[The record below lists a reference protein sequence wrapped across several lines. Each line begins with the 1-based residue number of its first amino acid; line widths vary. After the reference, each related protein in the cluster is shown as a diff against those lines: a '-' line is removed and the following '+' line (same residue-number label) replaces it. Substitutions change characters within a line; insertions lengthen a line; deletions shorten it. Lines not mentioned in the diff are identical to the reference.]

1 MAEELQDVK
10 LQVGLLQNEVEVRGR
25 QIDALLSKL
34 DTTADRIVELTVEI
48 KSLNSRQDEHRKADD
63 EIRSE
68 LKLLH
73 SRIGN
78 VHDEI
83 GHSERRVT
91 SQIHKLEERVRQVE
105 QWKSRLMGMTSLVAG
120 AIGAIAASII
130 SWMTKTG
137 LHSKN
142 MMTEQNRMS
151 RMR

>member
-10 LQVGLLQNEVEVRGR
+10 LQVGLLQQEVETRGR

-34 DTTADRIVELTVEI
+34 DSTADRIVELTVEI
-48 KSLNSRQDEHRKADD
+48 RSLNARQERHGKVDD

-73 SRIGN
+73 TRVGT

-83 GHSERRVT
+83 GNSERRV
-91 SQIHKLEERVRQVE
+91 SGQIYKLEERVRSVE

-120 AIGAIAASII
+120 AIGALVAFLVA
-130 SWMTKTG
+130 WMTK
-137 LHSKN
+137 
-142 MMTEQNRMS
+142 
-151 RMR
+151 

>member
-10 LQVGLLQNEVEVRGR
+10 LQVGLLEQEVETRGR

-34 DTTADRIVELTVEI
+34 DSTADRIVELTVEI
-48 KSLNSRQDEHRKADD
+48 RSLNSRQERHSKVDD

-73 SRIGN
+73 TRVGT

-83 GHSERRVT
+83 GNSERRV
-91 SQIHKLEERVRQVE
+91 SEQIYKLEERVRSVE

-120 AIGAIAASII
+120 AIGALVAFLVA
-130 SWMTKTG
+130 WMTK
-137 LHSKN
+137 
-142 MMTEQNRMS
+142 
-151 RMR
+151 

>member
-1 MAEELQDVK
+1 MPEELQSVK
-10 LQVGLLQNEVEVRGR
+10 LQVGLLQQKVEVRGR

-34 DTTADRIVELTVEI
+34 DTTADKIVELTVEI
-48 KSLNSRQDEHRKADD
+48 KSLNLKQERHSKVDD
-63 EIRSE
+63 EIRTE

-73 SRIGN
+73 TRIGS

-91 SQIHKLEERVRQVE
+91 GHLTKLEERVRAVE

-130 SWMTKTG
+130 SWMSKT
-137 LHSKN
+137 
-142 MMTEQNRMS
+142 
-151 RMR
+151 

>member
-1 MAEELQDVK
+1 MPEELQSVK
-10 LQVGLLQNEVEVRGR
+10 LQVGLLQQEVEARGR

-34 DTTADRIVELTVEI
+34 DTTADKIVDLTVEI
-48 KSLNSRQDEHRKADD
+48 KTLNSRQDEHRKHDE

-73 SRIGN
+73 TRIGS

-83 GHSERRVT
+83 GNSERRVT
-91 SQIHKLEERVRQVE
+91 EHITKLEERVRAVE

-130 SWMTKTG
+130 SWITKT
-137 LHSKN
+137 
-142 MMTEQNRMS
+142 
-151 RMR
+151 

>member
-1 MAEELQDVK
+1 MPEEIQDVR
-10 LQVGLLQNEVEVRGR
+10 LQVGLLQQEVEVRGR
-25 QIDALLSKL
+25 QIDTLLSKL
-34 DTTADRIVELTVEI
+34 DTTADKIVELTVEI
-48 KSLNSRQDEHRKADD
+48 KSLNSRQERHSKVDE

-73 SRIGN
+73 TRIGS

-91 SQIHKLEERVRQVE
+91 GHLTKLEERVRAVE

-130 SWMTKTG
+130 SWMSKT
-137 LHSKN
+137 
-142 MMTEQNRMS
+142 
-151 RMR
+151 